1 MQDEWTYERKKRFD
15 KHRVR
20 WHFVNRYIDEAR
32 EIYFRDD
39 AETTFGMLRFDRPQD
54 NTYRDFDTIA
64 NKIMNTVPFRNS
76 LLDPS
81 TQSIW
86 KKKWR

>member
-1 MQDEWTYERKKRFD
+1 MAEDWSYERKKRFD

-20 WHFVNRYIDEAR
+20 WHFVTRWIDETR

-39 AETTFGMLRFDRPQD
+39 ACTQFGMLRFERPQD
-54 NTYRDFDTIA
+54 DTYRDFDTIA
-64 NKIMNTVPFRNS
+64 NKIMNTAPFRNS
-76 LLDPS
+76 LIDPS
-81 TQSIW
+81 TESVW